1 MCEGAKEKVNAI
13 LQVKTEFGFF
23 KFWLFFISFFSIII
37 LSKII
42 LEANE
47 IAQKEV
53 EIIKFS
59 EERLVLRELTVLTDG
74 R

>member
-23 KFWLFFISFFSIII
+23 KFWLFFISFFL
-37 LSKII
+37 LSFFLK
-42 LEANE
+42 LYWRPMRLHKSFPGEVGAQGAN
-47 IAQKEV
+47 
-53 EIIKFS
+53 
-59 EERLVLRELTVLTDG
+59 VLTDG